1 MLDIFASCDYKRR
14 RSFDVPAAPQTCDVF
29 FHMKAYMSLMAKIK
43 NHSSFEII
51 RRAGCHAFYG
61 APFKV

>member
-29 FHMKAYMSLMAKIK
+29 FHMKAYMSTPLA
-43 NHSSFEII
+43 EA
-51 RRAGCHAFYG
+51 RRGTPQFVAQT
-61 APFKV
+61 PPDNTE